1 MSHDCRLFAVGPE
14 ACTENCS
21 KWKVLNKKFISLIKA
36 LQQTAAKRAERGR
49 SGYTVSM
56 PCCSHTLGYM
66 CINIY
71 GAHTTNFQIG
81 SYVRQSQKAPTLYRA
96 VCLHFPFPILD
107 SIFPLRFYFGN
118 FKRLLAYFLSLFFFS
133 LWLWYW
139 YCFFFYFIL
148 FNFIL
153 CYFSFGQV
161 PGLALTGV

>member
-107 SIFPLRFYFGN
+107 SIFPPALLLWQLQKTFSLF
-118 FKRLLAYFLSLFFFS
+118 FKSLLFLSLTLVLVLLFFS
-133 LWLWYW
+133 
-139 YCFFFYFIL
+139 IL
-148 FNFIL
+148 FYLIL
-153 CYFSFGQV
+153 FCVIFL
-161 PGLALTGV
+161 LAKFLAWL